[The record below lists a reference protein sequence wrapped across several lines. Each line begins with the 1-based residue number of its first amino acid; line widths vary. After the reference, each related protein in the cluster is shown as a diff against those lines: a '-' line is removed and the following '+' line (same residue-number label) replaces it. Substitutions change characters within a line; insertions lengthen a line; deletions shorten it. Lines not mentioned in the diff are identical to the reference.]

1 MIHVQTII
9 NAPVQDVWKKYNTP
23 GDIQQW
29 NHASPDWYCPKAE
42 NELIVGGHFSY
53 TMAARDGSFSFD
65 FEGRFTEIEP
75 EKELAYEISDGRKVI
90 VLFSEVNGITQIS
103 TSFEPENTHS
113 IDQQQQGW
121 QAILDNFKQ
130 YVESKR

>member
-42 NELIVGGHFSY
+42 NELIVGGHFP
-53 TMAARDGSFSFD
+53 TRWWLGTV
-65 FEGRFTEIEP
+65 RFP
-75 EKELAYEISDGRKVI
+75 SISKA
-90 VLFSEVNGITQIS
+90 VLRRLNQ
-103 TSFEPENTHS
+103 
-113 IDQQQQGW
+113 
-121 QAILDNFKQ
+121 
-130 YVESKR
+130 KRSWRMKFRMGGKSLFFFPKRME